1 MFRKG
6 TVWKTFVAEL
16 EVNRLPFRRR
26 AKVQESR
33 GSEVAGSKWQPVVAQ
48 LPPTLRGIL
57 GRETKPR
64 VDFAFQGCSVCGL
77 GGRLGVEAAASEG

>member
-6 TVWKTFVAEL
+6 AVWETFVAEL
-16 EVNRLPFRRR
+16 EVNRLPFGLEASMGEGGRVR
-26 AKVQESR
+26 E
-33 GSEVAGSKWQPVVAQ
+33 GGSKWQLAVAQ

-77 GGRLGVEAAASEG
+77 GGRLRVEAAASDA